1 MASPPA
7 PNILF
12 IMSDDHASH
21 AISCYTGADA
31 SPPRPAI
38 NKTPNIDRIARE
50 GMRFD
55 NCFCTN
61 SICTPSRA
69 VILTG
74 KHSHHPLNGV
84 KTFLPM
90 DNAVPN
96 VAKDLQAAGY
106 QTAIF
111 GKWHLGVGVGHSPEG
126 FDAWKV
132 LPGQGEYFDPM
143 FNVKDPAV
151 PGGRV
156 IKEKGYAT
164 DIITRDTLDFLEHRD
179 KARPFFVMCH
189 HKAPHRPWLADEKHW
204 NAFKDAVFPLPAS
217 FTDDHSSSTA
227 RSNARMRIDQDFDC
241 EDVDIIPPV
250 GTGWKARLTPPPR
263 IEGYMIEPFDRFDED
278 AETEGIHFGSIDER
292 KQWLYQRYMRKYLA
306 VIASVDDGVGQLL
319 GYLDKE
325 GLAGNTIVI
334 YTSDQGFFLGDHGWY
349 DKRFMYE
356 ESLRMPFIVRYPRA
370 IRPGT
375 TSKALVL
382 NLDFAPTWLDYA
394 GAPIPREMQ
403 GTSFRGVLE
412 SDGEVPPGWRTS
424 MYYRYWMEGD
434 GSHDT
439 TAHYGIRTVGP
450 GRPAMK
456 LIYYYADGMGIADTN
471 QFGKVLDAGG
481 GKRAAHPRE
490 WECFDLDKDPY
501 EMRNIYKDPARA
513 GEIKALK
520 GELHKI
526 QADCGDL
533 PYPIEDE

>member
-1 MASPPA
+1 MATRR

-38 NKTPNIDRIARE
+38 NKTPNIDRIANE

-74 KHSHHPLNGV
+74 KHSHNPLNGV

-90 DNAVPN
+90 DNELPN

-111 GKWHLGVGVGHSPEG
+111 GKWHLGLGPRHCPKG
-126 FDAWKV
+126 FDEWKV
-132 LPGQGEYFDPM
+132 LPGQGEYFDPEM
-143 FNVKDPAV
+143 HVNDPAV

-156 IKEKGYAT
+156 VKAKGYTT
-164 DIITRDTLDFLEHRD
+164 DIITRDTLDFLARRD

-189 HKAPHRPWLADEKHW
+189 HKAPHRPWLADEAHW
-204 NAFKDAVFPLPAS
+204 NAFKDAVVPLPAS
-217 FTDDHSSSTA
+217 FTDDYSSSKA
-227 RSNARMRIDQDFDC
+227 RANACMRIEKDFDC
-241 EDVDIIPPV
+241 EDVDVLPPA
-250 GTGWKARLTPPPR
+250 GTGWKVRLAPPPR
-263 IEGYMIEPFDRFDED
+263 IEDYMLEPFDRFDED
-278 AETEGIHFGSIDER
+278 AETEGVRFSSLEAR

-306 VIASVDDGVGQLL
+306 VVASVDDSVGQLL
-319 GYLDKE
+319 AYLDKE
-325 GLAGNTIVI
+325 GLAEDTIVM

-356 ESLRMPFIVRYPRA
+356 ESLRMPFLLRYPRA
-370 IRPGT
+370 VRPGT

-394 GAPIPREMQ
+394 GVPIPKEMQ
-403 GTSFRGVLE
+403 GTTFREILE
-412 SDGEVPPGWRTS
+412 SGGQAPPGWRTS
-424 MYYRYWMEGD
+424 MYYRYWMEAD
-434 GSHDT
+434 GAHNT

-456 LIYYYADGMGIADTN
+456 LIYYYADGMGIPDTN
-471 QFGKVLDAGG
+471 QFGKMVDVAERD
-481 GKRAAHPRE
+481 KYKHVRE

-513 GEIKALK
+513 AEIKALK
-520 GELHKI
+520 GELHRL
-526 QADCGDL
+526 QAECGDV
-533 PYPIEDE
+533 PYPEEEP

>member
-1 MASPPA
+1 
-7 PNILF
+7 L
-12 IMSDDHASH
+12 
-21 AISCYTGADA
+21 
-31 SPPRPAI
+31 
-38 NKTPNIDRIARE
+38 NK
-50 GMRFD
+50 
-55 NCFCTN
+55 
-61 SICTPSRA
+61 
-69 VILTG
+69 
-74 KHSHHPLNGV
+74 V

-90 DNAVPN
+90 DNTLPN

-126 FDAWKV
+126 FDAWRV

-179 KARPFFVMCH
+179 RSRPFFVMCH

-204 NAFKDAVFPLPAS
+204 NAFKDVAFPLPAS
-217 FTDDHSSSTA
+217 FSDDHSSSSA
-227 RSNARMRIDQDFDC
+227 RSNAHMRIERDFDC
-241 EDVDIIPPV
+241 EDVDVLPPP
-250 GTGWKARLTPPPR
+250 GAGWKARLAPPPK
-263 IEGYMIEPFDRFDED
+263 IEDYMLEPFDRFDED
-278 AETEGIHFGSIDER
+278 AETEGVHFKSQDER

-306 VIASVDDGVGQLL
+306 VVASVDDSVGQLL
-319 GYLDKE
+319 DYLDEE
-325 GLAGNTIVI
+325 GLTEDTIVI

-356 ESLRMPFIVRYPRA
+356 ESLRMPFLVRYPRA

-375 TSKALVL
+375 SSKALVL

-394 GAPIPREMQ
+394 GVPIPPEIQ

-412 SDGEVPPGWRTS
+412 SAGEAPPGWRTS

-450 GRPAMK
+450 SRPARK

-471 QFGKVLDAGG
+471 QFGKLLDADG
-481 GKRAAHPRE
+481 GKKAAHPRE
-490 WECFDLDKDPY
+490 WECFDLDEDPY
-501 EMRNIYKDPARA
+501 EMRNVYKDPRRA
-513 GEIKALK
+513 GEIKVLK
-520 GELHKI
+520 AELHRL
-526 QADCGDL
+526 QTECGDL
-533 PYPIEDE
+533 PYPIEEK